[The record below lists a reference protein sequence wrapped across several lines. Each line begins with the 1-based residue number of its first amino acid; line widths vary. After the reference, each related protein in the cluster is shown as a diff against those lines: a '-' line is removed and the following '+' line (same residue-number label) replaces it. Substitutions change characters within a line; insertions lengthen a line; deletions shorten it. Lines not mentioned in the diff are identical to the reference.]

1 MREQKTLG
9 GRLDLAIVMIVIDS
23 ILYAVYLY
31 APTHVACQTFLER
44 VMPMVFNGFVVTTHA
59 VIASVVASLLLP
71 QEYC

>member
-1 MREQKTLG
+1 MVVKHHLTDSLG
-9 GRLDLAIVMIVIDS
+9 R
-23 ILYAVYLY
+23 VYLY

-44 VMPMVFNGFVVTTHA
+44 VMPMVFNGFVVTAHA

>member
-1 MREQKTLG
+1 
-9 GRLDLAIVMIVIDS
+9 MIVIDS

-31 APTHVACQTFLER
+31 TPTHVACQTFLER
-44 VMPMVFNGFVVTTHA
+44 VMPMVFNGFVVTAHA

>member
-1 MREQKTLG
+1 
-9 GRLDLAIVMIVIDS
+9 MIVIDS

-31 APTHVACQTFLER
+31 ASTHVACQTFLER
-44 VMPMVFNGFVVTTHA
+44 VMPMVFNGFAVTAHA

>member
-1 MREQKTLG
+1 
-9 GRLDLAIVMIVIDS
+9 MIVIDS

-44 VMPMVFNGFVVTTHA
+44 VMPMVFNGFAVTAHA